1 MVVVLSIEGM
11 ILLIIMILCTGADFL
26 PEIKFANV
34 NAAE

>member
-11 ILLIIMILCTGADFL
+11 ILLIIMILCTGADFF